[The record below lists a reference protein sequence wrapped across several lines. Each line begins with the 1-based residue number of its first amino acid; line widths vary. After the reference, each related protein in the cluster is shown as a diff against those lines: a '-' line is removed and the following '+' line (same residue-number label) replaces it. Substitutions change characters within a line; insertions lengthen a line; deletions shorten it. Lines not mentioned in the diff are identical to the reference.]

1 MVKLQEIVRYTLKVL
16 TFIILLILFIY
27 FFLKDQVISFAKS
40 RTTNTSRILE
50 NSPNIE
56 FPTLTFCLLP
66 ATKLSV
72 AKNYGFQNDN
82 EKFYKEIP
90 NSTLHQR
97 LDELTYQL
105 NRDFEIRSYYEKDKM
120 EIGLQNIKEKENKI
134 KFSFDL
140 RPIRTYSHGTCY
152 QLIPQFNVDRA
163 PLRIKLRI
171 TLTANNT
178 LGQESIFCSDNS
190 NSTKMQI
197 KM

>member
-1 MVKLQEIVRYTLKVL
+1 MVKPQEIVRYILKVL
-16 TFIILLILFIY
+16 SFIILLVLFVY
-27 FFLKDQVISFAKS
+27 FFLKDQMMSFVKS
-40 RTTNTSRILE
+40 RTTITSRMLE
-50 NSPNIE
+50 NSPDIE

-72 AKNYGFQNDN
+72 TKNYGFQNDN

-105 NRDFEIRSYYEKDKM
+105 NRDFEIRSM
-120 EIGLQNIKEKENKI
+120 EIGLQNIQEKETKI
-134 KFSFDL
+134 EFPFDL

-152 QLIPQFNVDRA
+152 QLIPQFNVEDA

-178 LGQESIFCSDNS
+178 LGQ
-190 NSTKMQI
+190 
-197 KM
+197 

>member
-40 RTTNTSRILE
+40 RTTNTSRMLE

-56 FPTLTFCLLP
+56 FPTLTFCLLPSTP

-120 EIGLQNIKEKENKI
+120 EIGLQNIKKRKQNQVFFWPEANQNLQPWYML
-134 KFSFDL
+134 STNS
-140 RPIRTYSHGTCY
+140 PIQCWSCPLEDQITYYT
-152 QLIPQFNVDRA
+152 DRKQHTGA
-163 PLRIKLRI
+163 RINFLFR
-171 TLTANNT
+171 
-178 LGQESIFCSDNS
+178 
-190 NSTKMQI
+190 
-197 KM
+197 

>member
-1 MVKLQEIVRYTLKVL
+1 MVKPQEIVRYILKVL
-16 TFIILLILFIY
+16 SFIILLVLFVY
-27 FFLKDQVISFAKS
+27 FFLKDQMMSFVKS
-40 RTTNTSRILE
+40 RTTITSRMLE
-50 NSPNIE
+50 NSPDIE

-72 AKNYGFQNDN
+72 TKNYGFQNDN

-105 NRDFEIRSYYEKDKM
+105 NRDFEIRSFYGEDKM
-120 EIGLQNIKEKENKI
+120 EIGLQNIQEKETKI
-134 KFSFDL
+134 EFPFDL

-152 QLIPQFNVDRA
+152 QLIPQFNVEDA

-171 TLTANNT
+171 TLTAANNT
-178 LGQESIFCSDNS
+178 LGQESIFGPLNQQHY
-190 NSTKMQI
+190 TK
-197 KM
+197 

>member
-1 MVKLQEIVRYTLKVL
+1 MVKPQEIVRYILKVL
-16 TFIILLILFIY
+16 TFIILLVLFVY
-27 FFLKDQVISFAKS
+27 FFLKDQMMSFVKS
-40 RTTNTSRILE
+40 RTTITSRMLE
-50 NSPNIE
+50 NSPDIE

-72 AKNYGFQNDN
+72 TKSYGFQNDN

-105 NRDFEIRSYYEKDKM
+105 NRDFEIRSFYGEDKM
-120 EIGLQNIKEKENKI
+120 KIGLQNIQEKETKI
-134 KFSFDL
+134 EFPFDL

-152 QLIPQFNVDRA
+152 QLIPQFNVEDA

-178 LGQESIFCSDNS
+178 LGQE
-190 NSTKMQI
+190 
-197 KM
+197 